1 MSMNFDTGLEGETM
15 LIQEEDRRLIG
26 EVRGP
31 TKAAA
36 RRGTQGADHQRLV
49 STSSPTNGA
58 STKRPSPEDAGDSEF
73 EPLDNEEKQLLNIIP
88 QNQRLMSNGLLEIN
102 TDTPEKKPGADDQ
115 LQQGTKVKNY
125 KVLSINIFKDENLR
139 RSGKSSMLSGGPG
152 VIQNNP
158 TYSQSRSE
166 SRRGTPT
173 VPTIAR

>member
-26 EVRGP
+26 HNGT

-36 RRGTQGADHQRLV
+36 RRGTQGVDQQRLV

-88 QNQRLMSNGLLEIN
+88 QN
-102 TDTPEKKPGADDQ
+102 
-115 LQQGTKVKNY
+115 
-125 KVLSINIFKDENLR
+125 
-139 RSGKSSMLSGGPG
+139 
-152 VIQNNP
+152 
-158 TYSQSRSE
+158 
-166 SRRGTPT
+166 
-173 VPTIAR
+173 